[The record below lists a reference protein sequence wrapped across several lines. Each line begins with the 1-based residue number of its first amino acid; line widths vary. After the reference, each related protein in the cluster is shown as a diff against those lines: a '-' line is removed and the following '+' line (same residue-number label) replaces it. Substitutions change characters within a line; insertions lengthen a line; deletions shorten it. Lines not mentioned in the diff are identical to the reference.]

1 MKNQFVEHAF
11 EVSSFLFFL
20 VPMTIICVLYIL
32 IGIKLRKSKLL
43 YGKKTKSSD
52 SHRQISGQ
60 TRVIRMLSEFA
71 QIVSKA
77 ISFVLLI
84 NVYFFTVAVVVTFF
98 LCWAPFHA
106 QRIMAIY
113 GKIMQKSIMTN
124 ELFLNVYAVL
134 TYISGILYFLSTC
147 INPFLYNIMSHK
159 FRNAS
164 KVIINCSFVFN

>member
-1 MKNQFVEHAF
+1 
-11 EVSSFLFFL
+11 
-20 VPMTIICVLYIL
+20 MTIICVLYIL

-71 QIVSKA
+71 QYFNKTFP
-77 ISFVLLI
+77 FVLLI
-84 NVYFFTVAVVVTFF
+84 NVFFTVAVVVTFF

-164 KVIINCSFVFN
+164 KVIINYSFVFN

>member
-1 MKNQFVEHAF
+1 MRCCVARSQMELKFNMIFFWFQVKNQFVEHAF

-71 QIVSKA
+71 QYVNNI
-77 ISFVLLI
+77 VLLI
-84 NVYFFTVAVVVTFF
+84 NVFFFYSCCCCHF
-98 LCWAPFHA
+98 LLVLGTISCTEN
-106 QRIMAIY
+106 Y
-113 GKIMQKSIMTN
+113 GN
-124 ELFLNVYAVL
+124 LWENYA
-134 TYISGILYFLSTC
+134 
-147 INPFLYNIMSHK
+147 
-159 FRNAS
+159 
-164 KVIINCSFVFN
+164 KVHYD